1 MALEIENTIAAA
13 VGLGYD
19 ERPVVRELVSVWRK
33 RKAKN
38 ELRERYYLE
47 HVTQKSLGISVPPK
61 LNVKASCGW
70 PRKAVDYIAFRSQFD
85 GFTTADEDAA
95 AILRDVVA
103 ANDLKNAYHMAVTS
117 QLVHCFTMLSV
128 TKGDVEKGEPKALV
142 TVTPATAAAGIWD
155 DRARQIGA
163 GLCVVQCERKNE
175 QVMPIWVDV
184 FMGDRVLT
192 LKRHPGGGRWRVTER
207 QQVGMG
213 RSLMEPMAN
222 EPTLMCPF
230 GRSLI
235 TRSVRQIADNY
246 LRESVRSEVAAE
258 FSASPQK
265 YLLGASKKAL
275 ADESKYDAYIGS
287 ILAVSKDRDGDVP
300 TFGQLAQPS
309 MEPHISY
316 VRSLA
321 AQFSGETNVPLSALG
336 VVSDNPSSAEA
347 IYATKEDA
355 VIQVQRINAVNKR
368 ALVNVGWMALAI
380 VNDSDYKTERERV
393 PDLNARFANPAMP
406 SVVSRSDAMVKQ
418 IGAIPWLGESDVA
431 LEELG
436 YDEEQIQRLQ
446 SDKRASEGKQ
456 LVNAIVGSKSLV
468 AQAQA
473 LSAAPVP
480 QLEEGGDV

>member
-1 MALEIENTIAAA
+1 MKTLRIEDSIAAA
-13 VGLGYD
+13 AGLFPS
-19 ERPVVRELVSVWRK
+19 ERGVVRELVEVGRRHK
-33 RKAKN
+33 PNN
-38 ELRERYYLE
+38 ERRESYYLE

-70 PRKAVDYIAFRSQFD
+70 PRKAVDYIACRSQFD
-85 GFTTADEDAA
+85 GYTTSDEAA
-95 AILRDVVA
+95 AEVLRDVVA
-103 ANDLKNAYHMAVTS
+103 RNDMKNAYHMAVTS
-117 QLVHCFTMLSV
+117 QLVHCFTMLEV
-128 TKGDVEKGEPKALV
+128 TDDDPDGEHRALV
-142 TVTPATAAAGIWD
+142 TMTPATASAGIWD
-155 DRARQIGA
+155 DRARQVEA
-163 GLCVVQCERKNE
+163 GLAVVQCERKND
-175 QVMPIWVDV
+175 VVKPTWVDV
-184 FMGDRVLT
+184 FMEDRWLEIRRVGGTWYLT
-192 LKRHPGGGRWRVTER
+192 RREATK
-207 QQVGMG
+207 MG
-213 RSLMEPMAN
+213 RPLMEPMAN
-222 EPTLMCPF
+222 EPTLMEPF

-235 TRSVRQIADNY
+235 TRSVRQLADNY

-258 FSASPQK
+258 FAASPQK

-300 TFGQLAQPS
+300 TFGQLSQPS

-355 VIQVQRINAVNKR
+355 VMQVQRLNALNKR
-368 ALVNVGWMALAI
+368 SLVNVGWMALAI
-380 VNDSDYKTERERV
+380 ERNSDYETQRALV
-393 PDLNARFANPAMP
+393 PDLNARFSNPAQP

-436 YDEEQIQRLQ
+436 YDEEQIQRLR
-446 SDKRASEGKQ
+446 SDKRAAEGKQ
-456 LVNAIVGSKSLV
+456 LANAIVGSKSLV

-473 LSAAPVP
+473 LSAAPTP

>member
-1 MALEIENTIAAA
+1 MALKIEESVAAA
-13 VGLGYD
+13 EGLSPD
-19 ERPVVRELVSVWRK
+19 ERGTVRELVSVWRQ
-33 RKAKN
+33 RKPKN
-38 ELRERYYLE
+38 DVRERYYLE

-61 LNVKASCGW
+61 MNVRASCGW

-85 GFTTADEDAA
+85 GYTTSDEEAMET
-95 AILRDVVA
+95 LRGIVA
-103 ANDLKNAYHMAVTS
+103 ANDMKNAYHMAVTS
-117 QLVHCFTMLSV
+117 QLVHCFTMLTVSR
-128 TKGDVEKGEPKALV
+128 GDEEKGEPAVLV
-142 TVTPATAAAGIWD
+142 TMAPATAAAGIWD

-163 GLCVVQCERKNE
+163 GLAVVQCERKRDSI
-175 QVMPIWVDV
+175 VPVWLDV
-184 FMGDRVLT
+184 FMADRVLT
-192 LKRHPGGGRWRVTER
+192 LRRGAGGGWRVDARLEA
-207 QQVGMG
+207 GMG
-213 RSLMEPMAN
+213 RPLMEPMAN

-235 TRSVRQIADNY
+235 TRSVRQLADNY

-287 ILAVSKDRDGDVP
+287 ILAISKDRDGDVP

-355 VIQVQRINAVNKR
+355 VIQVQRLNAVNKR
-368 ALVNVGWMALAI
+368 ALVNVGWMALATARGT
-380 VNDSDYKTERERV
+380 DYATERARV

-456 LVNAIVGSKSLV
+456 LANAIVGSKSLV

-473 LSAAPVP
+473 LSSLPAPGAAVD
-480 QLEEGGDV
+480 GGGA